1 MKRVLTGL
9 ILTPLI
15 VWLVLWGPHL
25 AFLAVLTAVAVLCFY
40 EYSGIVGAYGVRKPG
55 PAGYAAGLILLFAQ
69 GDAGLYIVLA
79 TVLLLG
85 AAVFE
90 QDLKHALPRA
100 ALTLAGVLYIFGV
113 WRYAAVLRL
122 QSQHWLM
129 FALALSWV
137 GDIAAFYIGKNFGRH
152 RLAPVV
158 SPKKSWEGAIASVAA
173 SMLFGVLYATNL
185 IPGATAIQAA
195 LFAAAGNVAG
205 QIGDLA
211 ESAMKRGAGVK
222 DSGTLLPGHGGWL
235 DRVDSSLFSIPVIY
249 FLVLYFG

>member
-1 MKRVLTGL
+1 MKRILTGL
-9 ILTPLI
+9 VLTPLI
-15 VWLVLWGPHL
+15 VWIVLWGPHL

-40 EYSGIVGAYGVRKPG
+40 EYSGIVAAYGVRKPG

-69 GDAGLYIVLA
+69 GDAALYVVLA
-79 TVLLLG
+79 TLLLLA

-90 QDLKHALPRA
+90 DDLKQALPRA

-113 WRYAAVLRL
+113 WRYAAILRL
-122 QSQHWLM
+122 ENQHWLM
-129 FALALSWV
+129 FALALSWA
-137 GDIAAFYIGKNFGRH
+137 GDVAALYIGKTFGRH

-158 SPKKSWEGAIASVAA
+158 SPKKSWEGALASVAA

-185 IPGATAIQAA
+185 IPGTTAVQAA
-195 LFAAAGNVAG
+195 LFAAAGNMAG
-205 QIGDLA
+205 QLGDLA

-222 DSGTLLPGHGGWL
+222 DSGTMLPGHGGWL
-235 DRVDSSLFSIPVIY
+235 DRVDSSLFAVPVVY